1 MHDVTSIEVGID
13 ILGMNKKLAED
24 NKKIFDSHQIKA
36 IDVMG
41 SIGSGKTLLVEK
53 LIELLKGR
61 GIKCA
66 AIAGDVSGED
76 DYKRYKSH
84 EIQVENINTGKDCHL
99 NAHSIEHT
107 VDKMA
112 LDEID
117 VLFIENVGNLVCPAD
132 FPLGTHKRIV
142 IISVTEGDDM
152 VRKHPT
158 IFGLCDVIVINKVD
172 LSEVVEVDPK
182 VIIADAERISP
193 HTKVILTD
201 AKHGEGIEE
210 LITSLEL

>member
-1 MHDVTSIEVGID
+1 MHDVTSVELGID
-13 ILGMNKKLAED
+13 VLGMNKKLADD
-24 NKKIFDSHQIKA
+24 NRNLLDRHNIKA

-53 LIELLKGR
+53 IVDILKSR

-76 DYKRYKSH
+76 DYNRYKSH
-84 EIQVENINTGKDCHL
+84 GIPVENINTGKDCHL

-107 VDKMA
+107 FQKMA
-112 LDEID
+112 LDDID

-142 IISVTEGDDM
+142 VISVTEGDDM
-152 VRKHPT
+152 VRKHPI
-158 IFGLCDVIVINKVD
+158 IFGLSDVIVINKID

-182 VIIADAERISP
+182 VITADAQKLAP

-201 AKHGEGIEE
+201 AKHGDGIED

>member
-1 MHDVTSIEVGID
+1 MHDVTSVELGID
-13 ILGMNKKLAED
+13 VLGMNKKLADD
-24 NKKIFDSHQIKA
+24 NRNFLDQHNVKA

-41 SIGSGKTLLVEK
+41 SIGSGKTLMVEK
-53 LIELLKGR
+53 IIDILKTR
-61 GIKCA
+61 DIKCG

-76 DYKRYKSH
+76 DYNRYRSH
-84 EIQVENINTGKDCHL
+84 DIQVENINTGKDCHL

-107 VDKMA
+107 VEKMA
-112 LDEID
+112 LDDID

-142 IISVTEGDDM
+142 VISVTEGDDM
-152 VRKHPT
+152 VRKHPI
-158 IFGLCDVIVINKVD
+158 IFGLCDIIVINKID

-182 VIIADAERISP
+182 VITADAERIAP

-201 AKHGEGIEE
+201 AKHGVGIEE
-210 LITSLEL
+210 LIASLEL